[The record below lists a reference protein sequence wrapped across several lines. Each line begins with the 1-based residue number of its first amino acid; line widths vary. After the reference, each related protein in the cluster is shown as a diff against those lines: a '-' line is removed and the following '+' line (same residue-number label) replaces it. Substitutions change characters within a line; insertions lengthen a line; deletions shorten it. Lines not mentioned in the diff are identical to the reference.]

1 MTNPNAAAFMGI
13 DLGTTFSCV
22 GLWKPGDDEPQIVP
36 DGDARIVPSVVSFDQ
51 NGQVTVGRE
60 AVENGI
66 KGKTVVYDGKR
77 LIGRRMNDPQLE
89 KMKPNWPFA
98 LSDDS

>member
-89 KMKPNWPFA
+89 KMKPNWPFT

>member
-1 MTNPNAAAFMGI
+1 MTNESNAAFMGI

-22 GLWKPGDDEPQIVP
+22 GLWKPGDEKPEIVT

-51 NGQVTVGRE
+51 NGQVTVGSE

-66 KGKTVVYDGKR
+66 
-77 LIGRRMNDPQLE
+77 N
-89 KMKPNWPFA
+89 A
-98 LSDDS
+98 